1 MQRYLIIVLLPLLAH
16 VAVAQAQS
24 YPVRPVRVIVT
35 QTAGSSMDVLAR
47 MVAPKM
53 ADMTGQQFVID
64 NRGGAA
70 GVIGAQIGA
79 TAPADGYTLVFSG
92 ASSLVI
98 TTFTYRKVGFD
109 PLEDFEPI
117 SLVVAQEALL
127 VVTPNAPMKNV
138 KDLIAVAKASAGK
151 LNMASAGTGSSGHL
165 AGVMFTTLAGID
177 SVHVAYKGGGPMAL
191 AIISGESQWGV
202 GLVASFMGHVK
213 AGRLRRSRSRR
224 SSVRRCYPTC
234 RPSTN
239 PAFRDTIYELER
251 VLRAERHAALDREH
265 GARHGPE
272 GARPQRREGTLH
284 RATDDAARQR
294 KPRRVRPI
302 LPCGFRARWEARP
315 GRGHQGRVGDA
326 MPGASDRKTSLPP
339 P

>member
-1 MQRYLIIVLLPLLAH
+1 MQPCLIIVLLPLLAH
-16 VAVAQAQS
+16 AAVAQAQS

-79 TAPADGYTLVFSG
+79 ASPADGYTLVFSG

-98 TTFTYRKVGFD
+98 TTFTYKKVGFD
-109 PLEDFEPI
+109 PLRDFEPI

-165 AGVMFTTLAGID
+165 GGVMFTTLAGID
-177 SVHVAYKGGGPMAL
+177 SVHVPYKGGGPMAV

-202 GLVASFMGHVK
+202 GLLASFMGHVK
-213 AGRLRRSRSRR
+213 AGRLRALAITSKQRSPLLPDMPTVDESGVPGYEFTSWNGFFAPKGTPRSIVNTVHGTIQKALVHNDVKELYTAQLMTPLASASPEEFGRF
-224 SSVRRCYPTC
+224 
-234 RPSTN
+234 
-239 PAFRDTIYELER
+239 FRADFER
-251 VLRAERHAALDREH
+251 VEKLVQVAGIKAE
-265 GARHGPE
+265 
-272 GARPQRREGTLH
+272 
-284 RATDDAARQR
+284 
-294 KPRRVRPI
+294 
-302 LPCGFRARWEARP
+302 
-315 GRGHQGRVGDA
+315 
-326 MPGASDRKTSLPP
+326 
-339 P
+339 